1 MSDTRSPDLD
11 ARLSEDVEK
20 AARRFVERF
29 GYSLGWPHNHFDA
42 LDVGLQRVVLMDLKS
57 VLSAANHADLL
68 AERERA
74 RLWIG
79 YAMEELTAEQIT
91 RVTERAEYE
100 GESLLDRVRVLEE
113 ALIALAA
120 ANDDYLLPDDDGDC
134 CEPLF
139 EKKLIR
145 LSRDYCD
152 EYTTVLTNEGREFI
166 RRALASSLETDTEDG
181 GRDGH
186 S

>member
-1 MSDTRSPDLD
+1 MSDTRSPDLDACPTCGAPKGYPPAGPCDDTYHARPDLD

-20 AARRFVERF
+20 GAQALETARGVRGLFDTTEQRELAAI
-29 GYSLGWPHNHFDA
+29 A
-42 LDVGLQRVVLMDLKS
+42 
-57 VLSAANHADLL
+57 VLSAANHAERL

-113 ALIALAA
+113 ALRPFADIAPMTDWLGHEPGSTCAWRLAY
-120 ANDDYLLPDDDGDC
+120 DDLN
-134 CEPLF
+134 
-139 EKKLIR
+139 R
-145 LSRDYCD
+145 A
-152 EYTTVLTNEGREFI
+152 

-181 GRDGH
+181 GRDGD
-186 S
+186 

>member
-20 AARRFVERF
+20 AAKALYE
-29 GYSLGWPHNHFDA
+29 FDA
-42 LDVGLQRVVLMDLKS
+42 SLNDRSIPWGDLSGEYRASYRRKAVA
-57 VLSAANHADLL
+57 VLSAANHAERL
-68 AERERA
+68 AENERA

-79 YAMEELTAEQIT
+79 YAMEEMTAEQIT

-181 GRDGH
+181 GRDGD
-186 S
+186 

>member
-1 MSDTRSPDLD
+1 MSDIRSPDLD

-57 VLSAANHADLL
+57 VLSAANHAERL
-68 AERERA
+68 AENERA
-74 RLWIG
+74 RLWIS
-79 YAMEELTAEQIT
+79 YAMEEMTAEQIT

-113 ALIALAA
+113 ALRLLLDWAERPEGDAKLRMIPALSQA
-120 ANDDYLLPDDDGDC
+120 
-134 CEPLF
+134 
-139 EKKLIR
+139 
-145 LSRDYCD
+145 
-152 EYTTVLTNEGREFI
+152 

-181 GRDGH
+181 GRDGT
-186 S
+186 